1 VPANPAAIIHALLI
15 LLERAPQRV
24 HGGRIAETTVAKLL
38 IGAFV
43 LWLAG
48 LVLACLRFST
58 SARWLI
64 GLGAAAGVAGSVS
77 ALPHGGTDLT
87 LPIALGRSG
96 NSRATTRRRRLV
108 DEFRARPGRL

>member
-1 VPANPAAIIHALLI
+1 MP
-15 LLERAPQRV
+15 
-24 HGGRIAETTVAKLL
+24 KLL

-87 LPIALGRSG
+87 LPIALADQAGLDVIVDRCMKVEHARFGRGLSTSG
-96 NSRATTRRRRLV
+96 INSGLITSRRAG
-108 DEFRARPGRL
+108 ERP